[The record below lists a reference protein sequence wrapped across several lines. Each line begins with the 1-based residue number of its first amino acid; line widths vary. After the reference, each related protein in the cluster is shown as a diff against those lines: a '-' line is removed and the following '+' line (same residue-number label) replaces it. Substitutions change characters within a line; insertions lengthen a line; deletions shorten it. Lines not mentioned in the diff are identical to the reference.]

1 MPKPTKT
8 VAQLTKEIRQIFGDL
23 YDCSQIVYKNNST
36 PITLICPTHGP
47 FNKRPAD
54 ITTKKQ
60 GCQQCGR
67 LGLGAYHKKDTAWFA
82 QEGSRVHNNKYDY
95 SQVQYTRYHEKV
107 DIICPE
113 HGVFR
118 QTAGSHISNGS
129 GCPTCSVKDYEG
141 GYSRARFI
149 SHPEIQN
156 NPATLYLIECRRGDE
171 AFIKIGITQKTIHD
185 RFRINNRLPY
195 EFTILA
201 ERQGALYELFQ
212 LEQAIKFAHNRFKH
226 TPLVPFNGKS
236 ECFALDIKHE
246 VLAAIS
252 NPAEFHC

>member
-1 MPKPTKT
+1 MPKPTT
-8 VAQLTKEIRQIFGDL
+8 TPQQFAEAVARLFGDQ
-23 YDCSQIVYKNNST
+23 YDCSKVHYVNNST
-36 PITLICPTHGP
+36 RVTIICKDHGE
-47 FNKRPAD
+47 FVKRPAD
-54 ITTKKQ
+54 MTVKKS
-60 GCQQCGR
+60 GCPTCAKSKY
-67 LGLGAYHKKDTAWFA
+67 GAYHKKDSTWFA
-82 QEGSRVHNNKYDY
+82 EEGVRVHGNKYNY
-95 SQVQYTRYHEKV
+95 SQVQYVRYHQKV
-107 DIICPE
+107 DIICPD

-156 NPATLYLIECRRGDE
+156 NPATLYLIECHRGDE

-195 EFTILA
+195 DFTILA
-201 ERQGALYELFQ
+201 EHQGALYELFQ
-212 LEQAIKFAHNRFKH
+212 LEQAIKIAHKRFKH

-236 ECFALDIKHE
+236 ECFALDVKHE
-246 VLAAIS
+246 VLAAIG
-252 NPAEFHC
+252 NPAQSRC